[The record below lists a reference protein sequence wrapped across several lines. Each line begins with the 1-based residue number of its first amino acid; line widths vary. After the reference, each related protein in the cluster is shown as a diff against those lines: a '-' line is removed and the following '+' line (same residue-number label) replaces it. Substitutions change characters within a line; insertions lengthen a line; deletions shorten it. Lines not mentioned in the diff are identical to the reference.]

1 MQNSPCS
8 TMSDQ
13 VDLDYS
19 IAGIPDELIYFDG
32 NLPQIISDR
41 IESPVMTQE

>member
-1 MQNSPCS
+1 MQNTPCS

-13 VDLDYS
+13 NLDTS
-19 IAGIPDELIYFDG
+19 TSIPDELIYFDG

-41 IESPVMTQE
+41 LENPAVSQES